1 MEINLTDR
9 RAFITGGSRGL
20 GRAMAESFALAGA
33 DVVIVA
39 RDVDVLAETCSSLA
53 AIRPSGKFLAISAD
67 VSDIQE
73 TERAHSEAV
82 SFFGA
87 VDILV
92 NNAGTSNAKPFLEVS
107 TQDWFEDFN
116 LKFFSAAHLSRLC
129 IPDTLNTAA
138 KAPGAAS
145 CPTSVARAAGMAMT
159 KALASEFASD
169 GVLVN
174 ALNTGFL
181 ISNQWITRWQRD
193 HSDKTFEEFTE
204 NIASKI
210 PIGRM
215 GEAQEFANLAL
226 FLASDAASYLTG
238 ASINIDGGLSPVV

>member
-67 VSDIQE
+67 VSDIQQ
-73 TERAHSEAV
+73 TERAHSE
-82 SFFGA
+82 
-87 VDILV
+87 
-92 NNAGTSNAKPFLEVS
+92 AKPFLEVS

-129 IPDTLNTAA
+129 IPDMRKQKWGRIINTLNTAA

-181 ISNQWITRWQRD
+181 ISHQWVTRGQRD

-238 ASINIDGGLSPVV
+238 TSINIDGGLSPVV